1 MLMQF
6 PVISVTLRRTWPGA
20 VWSGFTTDPAAQQ
33 RGVLGLLLSR
43 YDAGES
49 LTILF
54 FFKTNYW
61 RRSRIRAE
69 WLRSSGHVAVIS
81 RKMRKCE
88 KQMSGLSFQHT

>member
-20 VWSGFTTDPAAQQ
+20 VWSGFTKDPATQQ

-54 FFKTNYW
+54 LKQT
-61 RRSRIRAE
+61 IGAE
-69 WLRSSGHVAVIS
+69 VELEPNGFGRLDMCQLFQG
-81 RKMRKCE
+81 KCE
-88 KQMSGLSFQHT
+88 NVKNK

>member
-20 VWSGFTTDPAAQQ
+20 VWPGFTKDPATQQ

-61 RRSRIRAE
+61 HRSRIRAE
-69 WLRSSGHVAVIS
+69 WLRLSGHVPVIS

-88 KQMSGLSFQHT
+88 KQMGGLSFQHA